1 MVYACVLLSSFNS
14 LVLAY
19 VLIFLYYSATWST
32 LPWTECGRDWT
43 DDRCYVKSAGIFS
56 CRTLER
62 MVLHLYKHDWLPEA
76 ATRRQL
82 VGVNATD
89 VYAIT
94 SDDFGHCINA
104 TEVSSQQF
112 FYKRVLGFNSQG
124 KEEEDQPSYQGHL
137 FLAVTVGWCC
147 VFACVHNGVRSLGK
161 VNDHVTHKPHPL
173 LWSKVLSGHFDVNV
187 IVATQFFASFGF
199 GLIAF
204 SVFGFLADSLET
216 HVEDVVT
223 CAASTCPKSSLHLA
237 GQRKIPVALHQP
249 PYLLWPKPAWRA
261 NSPTVSLQDCEAA
274 LKVSEDWGPRD
285 PDERLRYHAFLKSQG
300 FGRVV
305 SLSEDTAQEAGSQ
318 HDSVSLEGNEG
329 GKRSRDAP
337 QPSHADSTVPH
348 NPPAGPAVDPVD
360 VPPTSAS
367 SPSGSHVAAV
377 PSPKRTLVVSTSGVI
392 VANVPPSETH
402 DQLPDSNHL

>member
-1 MVYACVLLSSFNS
+1 MSRVSNAHLWLVCFYATLFFMVLNAQCGT
-14 LVLAY
+14 VLAVMTPIRDEY
-19 VLIFLYYSATWST
+19 AGLLPRRWLWAVVGCLGPMLLALPMMRQDGIYTMKMCEEFMGQLLLPILALLEICFVAHGYGLLRFSHDICFMVKKWPPFLIKFLWKYICPAILSGLCCFNAVLFRKLEIGEHNLPGWTVAVGVLIVL
-32 LPWTECGRDWT
+32 
-43 DDRCYVKSAGIFS
+43 AG
-56 CRTLER
+56 
-62 MVLHLYKHDWLPEA
+62 
-76 ATRRQL
+76 
-82 VGVNATD
+82 
-89 VYAIT
+89 
-94 SDDFGHCINA
+94 
-104 TEVSSQQF
+104 
-112 FYKRVLGFNSQG
+112 
-124 KEEEDQPSYQGHL
+124 
-137 FLAVTVGWCC
+137 LA
-147 VFACVHNGVRSLGK
+147 
-161 VNDHVTHKPHPL
+161 
-173 LWSKVLSGHFDVNV
+173 
-187 IVATQFFASFGF
+187 IVAFFCVYHF
-199 GLIAF
+199 
-204 SVFGFLADSLET
+204 
-216 HVEDVVT
+216 
-223 CAASTCPKSSLHLA
+223 
-237 GQRKIPVALHQP
+237 
-249 PYLLWPKPAWRA
+249 YLSEW
-261 NSPTVSLQDCEAA
+261 DCEAA

-329 GKRSRDAP
+329 GKRSRDAS